1 MFSLPC
7 VFIVNAVAFVL
18 LLEERF
24 KTIATT
30 IISVVALILSFIS
43 SGIVSAAASSASN
56 VGAIANI
63 VCVAWLFVASIFSS
77 SNNIAQKIFTAL
89 LLITDYY
96 FVTDFVTVLVGSTSA
111 DSKGIMV
118 KLLANFIYV
127 IFTLVIIA
135 LFIKPLRYLYR
146 RMFSPSSIGLCLLQ
160 LLAWYVAKG
169 GVNDYLGTE
178 DFGIRFYTTVILYAI
193 IIFASRSAYGA
204 ARFKARDFEYTAQNE
219 INQVRADSYNAMVVN
234 VESYKATKKNVT
246 FAMQKLGSLAE
257 QGRNREIVNYVA
269 KFNDNPGS
277 SPLLDFYCENPYVN
291 ALVAT
296 KAADAASKGIKLES
310 NISIGDSKMKVI
322 ELCTLLDDV
331 ITWALK
337 DASKSK
343 AEEKFVRI
351 NVIPAKGQL
360 AIESIHTT
368 GEETKQERID
378 KRTFGSYLQGLFELK
393 DEENNELNNVR
404 EIAKKYSGKISISEA
419 GDTTIARIGINY

>member
-146 RMFSPSSIGLCLLQ
+146 RMVSPSSIGLCLLQ

-204 ARFKARDFEYTAQNE
+204 ARFKVRDFEYTAQNE

-360 AIESIHTT
+360 AIESIHST

>member
-30 IISVVALILSFIS
+30 IISVVALVMSFIS

-96 FVTDFVTVLVGSTSA
+96 FVTDFVTVLIGSTSA

-146 RMFSPSSIGLCLLQ
+146 RMVSPSSIGLCLLQ

>member
-30 IISVVALILSFIS
+30 IISVVALVMSFIS

-96 FVTDFVTVLVGSTSA
+96 FVTDFVTVLIGSTSA

-127 IFTLVIIA
+127 IFTIVIIA

-146 RMFSPSSIGLCLLQ
+146 RMVSPSSIGLCLLQ

-310 NISIGDSKMKVI
+310 NISIGDSKMKGI

-360 AIESIHTT
+360 AIESIHST

>member
-30 IISVVALILSFIS
+30 IISVAALILSFIS

-96 FVTDFVTVLVGSTSA
+96 FVTDFVTVLVGSISA

-146 RMFSPSSIGLCLLQ
+146 RMVSPSSIGLCLLQ

-178 DFGIRFYTTVILYAI
+178 DFGLRFYTTVILYAI

-204 ARFKARDFEYTAQNE
+204 ARFKARDFEYTTQNE

-337 DASKSK
+337 DAAKSK

-360 AIESIHTT
+360 AIESIHST

-393 DEENNELNNVR
+393 DEENSELNNVR